1 MVKNNSQQLTQFT
14 ITFGGWYQR
23 TTLHLS
29 EIYEFLTNGSSRL
42 NLSPEKLLV
51 LYKKLNLKS
60 VTRELK
66 DLEYVKAT
74 TADDIEIRYYE
85 DGLYIFEVQSSDIKK
100 AQKQLTDYYENIFNP
115 AISYIFSLGAPT
127 PKVLANM
134 KADHPVVVSFT
145 ETVIADNGVNVGQ
158 FGQVY
163 SKLASGAYT
172 VYKTKDYIF
181 IVSTNSDAAALTA
194 IVEMQIF
201 FREFKDH
208 LEKYLNIHRKV
219 WEEITQI
226 KDRKYLKGKEVSSVR
241 MKLDSYQKT
250 ISLISNRINQM
261 GSYVR
266 TRQSISKKVNLEDH
280 LTTLFQYRFEV
291 LLDTLD
297 YIKEIWKMTADYLN
311 SAIQV
316 VVEVQSMSTTK
327 GIQSLTL
334 ITTIGVIAGLI
345 GHLSRD
351 ALPKV
356 TLLGASYLSL
366 LIACGWLIN
375 LLVQKI
381 SQSKKQKL
389 KFAERTDV
397 I

>member
-1 MVKNNSQQLTQFT
+1 MVQNNSQQSAHFT
-14 ITFGGWYQR
+14 ITLGGWYQR

-29 EIYEFLTNGSSRL
+29 EVYEFLLNGSSHL
-42 NLSPEKLLV
+42 DLSQEKLLT

-66 DLEYVKAT
+66 DLEYVKALT
-74 TADDIEIRYYE
+74 TNGIEIRYYE
-85 DGLYIFEVQSSDIKK
+85 DGLYIFEMQSLDIQK
-100 AQKQLTDYYENIFNP
+100 AKKQLTEYYENVFNP
-115 AISYIFSLGAPT
+115 AVSYIFSLGAPT

-134 KADHPVVVSFT
+134 KSDHPVVVSFI
-145 ETVIADNGVNVGQ
+145 ETAATGNGVNVEQ

-163 SKLASGAYT
+163 SKLISGAYT

-181 IVSTNSDAAALTA
+181 IISANPDTDALTA

-297 YIKEIWKMTADYLN
+297 YIKEIWKMTTEYLN

-316 VVEVQSMSTTK
+316 VVEVQNMSTTK

-356 TLLGASYLSL
+356 TLLGVSYLSL
-366 LIACGWLIN
+366 LITCGWLIN
-375 LLVQKI
+375 FSVQKI

-389 KFAERTDV
+389 KFAERTNV

>member
-1 MVKNNSQQLTQFT
+1 MNQTNSRQSTQFT
-14 ITFGGWYQR
+14 VTFGGWYQR

-42 NLSPEKLLV
+42 DLSPEKLLT

-66 DLEYVKAT
+66 DLEYVKAIT
-74 TADDIEIRYYE
+74 TDGIEIRYYE
-85 DGLYIFEVQSSDIKK
+85 DGLYVFEIQSFNIQK
-100 AQKQLTDYYENIFNP
+100 AQKQLADYYENVFNP

-127 PKVLANM
+127 PKVWANM
-134 KADHPVVVSFT
+134 KSEPPVVVSFT
-145 ETVIADNGVNVGQ
+145 EPVISDNGVNVEQ

-163 SKLASGAYT
+163 SKLASGFYT

-181 IVSTNSDAAALTA
+181 IVSTNPDAGSLTA

-226 KDRKYLKGKEVSSVR
+226 KDRKYLKGREVNFVR

-266 TRQSISKKVNLEDH
+266 TRQSISKKINLEDH

-311 SAIQV
+311 SAVQV
-316 VVEVQSMSTTK
+316 VVEVQNMSTTK

-375 LLVQKI
+375 ILVQKI

-389 KFAERTDV
+389 KFTERTDV

>member
-1 MVKNNSQQLTQFT
+1 MPPNNLQQPAQFT

-29 EIYEFLTNGSSRL
+29 EVYEFLRNGSSHL
-42 NLSPEKLLV
+42 DLPPEKLLAN
-51 LYKKLNLKS
+51 YKKLNLNS

-74 TADDIEIRYYE
+74 TTDGIEIRYYE
-85 DGLYIFEVQSSDIKK
+85 DGLYIFETHASDIQK

-115 AISYIFSLGAPT
+115 AVNYIFSLGAPT

-134 KADHPVVVSFT
+134 KSDHPVVVSFI
-145 ETVIADNGVNVGQ
+145 ETVIADNGVNIEQ

-163 SKLASGAYT
+163 SKLASGSYT
-172 VYKTKDYIF
+172 VYKAKDYIF

-226 KDRKYLKGKEVSSVR
+226 KDRKYLKGKEVNSIR

-266 TRQSISKKVNLEDH
+266 TRQSISKKVSLEDH
-280 LTTLFQYRFEV
+280 LSTLFQYRFEV

-297 YIKEIWKMTADYLN
+297 YIKEIWKMTTDYLN

-316 VVEVQSMSTTK
+316 VVEIQNMSTTK
-327 GIQSLTL
+327 SIQSLTL
-334 ITTIGVIAGLI
+334 ITTVGVIAGLI

-356 TLLGASYLSL
+356 TLLGTSYLSL
-366 LIACGWLIN
+366 LIVCGWLIN
-375 LLVQKI
+375 FSVQRI
-381 SQSKKQKL
+381 SQNRKQRL